1 MISYLKGGRKVNNDL
16 YIKIKEAYRYYL
28 ASLNK
33 EKEKEAFNNLVNMLN
48 LLKQSLRKDR
58 FFERE
63 LLIKECAYQIKAL
76 KELRKEFKE
85 SFILDRI
92 GLFLRQ
98 LNQSLEED

>member
-1 MISYLKGGRKVNNDL
+1 
-16 YIKIKEAYRYYL
+16 
-28 ASLNK
+28 
-33 EKEKEAFNNLVNMLN
+33 MLN

>member
-1 MISYLKGGRKVNNDL
+1 MISYLKGGRKVNDDL

-28 ASLNK
+28 VSLNK
-33 EKEKEAFNNLVNMLN
+33 EKEKEAFNNLVNTLN

-58 FFERE
+58 LFERE